1 MRNRSLAVATALTTA
16 GVLVLAGCSSKGS
29 SGGSNST
36 SAAPPVTSSA
46 AAPST
51 SQSSAAALNPVLPA
65 GDGNAKCSG
74 VSIAY
79 IGALTGP
86 NAALG
91 IAISNAADLAVKQ
104 HNSNN
109 PNCQVTFKKFDTQG
123 DPSIAP
129 GVSTQAINEKDIIG
143 VVGLPFSGESKAVGA
158 AFNSAG
164 LVTVSPSATNPDL
177 SKNGWKTFHR
187 VLGNDASQ
195 GPAAA
200 NFMTNDLGAKSV
212 CVIEDDSDYGKGL
225 AAAVESTLGSSKTAC
240 TDDVKTGQKDFSAT
254 VNKVIA
260 AKPDAVFYSG
270 YYAEAGPFVQQ
281 LKQAGFKGKVVT
293 PDGVKD
299 PQFIKLAGQAAAQ
312 GVYFT
317 CPCVPAD
324 ASATFAQQYQAAFGA
339 PPQTYS
345 AESYDAAT
353 ILLSGID
360 HGNTTRAKELNWV
373 DNYNADGITKHIQFS
388 STGELAGQPAIWS
401 YVVQGD
407 QIVKY
412 KEIAP

>member
-1 MRNRSLAVATALTTA
+1 MRNRPLVATAALITVSALALSGCASKGKSNTNTSGNTTA
-16 GVLVLAGCSSKGS
+16 ATQASTGASAPASSP
-29 SGGSNST
+29 
-36 SAAPPVTSSA
+36 A
-46 AAPST
+46 
-51 SQSSAAALNPVLPA
+51 QALNPVLPA

-79 IGALTGP
+79 IGALTGA

-91 IAISNAADLAVKQ
+91 IAISNAAQLAVNQ
-104 HNSNN
+104 HNKAN
-109 PNCQVTFKKFDTQG
+109 PNCQVAYKKFDTQG

-177 SKNGWKTFHR
+177 TKNGWKTFHR

-200 NFMTNDLGAKSV
+200 NFMTKDLGAKKV

-225 AAAVESTLGSSKTAC
+225 AAAVEQTLGSAVAC
-240 TDDVKTGQKDFSAT
+240 TDDVKTGQKDFSST
-254 VNKVIA
+254 VNKVVQA
-260 AKPDAVFYSG
+260 NPDAVFYSG
-270 YYAEAGPFVQQ
+270 YYAEGGPFAQQ
-281 LKQAGFKGKVVT
+281 LRNAGYTGKFVA

-299 PQFIKLAGQAAAQ
+299 PQFIQLAGQSAAQ
-312 GVYFT
+312 GAYFT

-324 ASATFAQQYQAAFGA
+324 ASATFAQQYQAAFGS

-360 HGNTTRAKELNWV
+360 HGNTTRAKELTWV
-373 DNYNADGITKHIQFS
+373 DNYNADGITKHIQFD

-401 YVVQGD
+401 YVVQGN

-412 KEIAP
+412 KQIAP

>member
-1 MRNRSLAVATALTTA
+1 M
-16 GVLVLAGCSSKGS
+16 
-29 SGGSNST
+29 
-36 SAAPPVTSSA
+36 
-46 AAPST
+46 
-51 SQSSAAALNPVLPA
+51 LPA
-65 GDGNAKCSG
+65 GDGNANCSG

-91 IAISNAADLAVKQ
+91 IAISNAAKLAVNQ
-104 HNSNN
+104 HNGNN
-109 PNCQVTFKKFDTQG
+109 PNCQVTYKKFDTQG

-200 NFMTNDLGAKSV
+200 NFMTERPRRQQGLRDRGRLGLRQGPGRRGRADARQQGRPAPTTSRPARRT
-212 CVIEDDSDYGKGL
+212 SRRR
-225 AAAVESTLGSSKTAC
+225 STRSSQA
-240 TDDVKTGQKDFSAT
+240 S
-254 VNKVIA
+254 
-260 AKPDAVFYSG
+260 PDAVFYSG
-270 YYAEAGPFVQQ
+270 YYAEGGPFAQQ
-281 LKQAGFKGKVVT
+281 LRNAGYTGKFVA

-299 PQFIKLAGQAAAQ
+299 PQFIKLAGQSAAQ
-312 GVYFT
+312 GAYFT

-360 HGNTTRAKELNWV
+360 NGNTTRAKELNWV

-388 STGELAGQPAIWS
+388 STGELAGQPAIWA
-401 YVVQGD
+401 YVVQGNRD
-407 QIVKY
+407 REVQADRSLIRS
-412 KEIAP
+412 AARSD